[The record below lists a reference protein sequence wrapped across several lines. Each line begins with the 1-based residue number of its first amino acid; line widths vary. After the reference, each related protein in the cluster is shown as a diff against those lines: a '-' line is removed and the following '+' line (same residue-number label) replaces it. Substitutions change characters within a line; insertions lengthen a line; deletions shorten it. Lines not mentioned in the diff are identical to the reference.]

1 MNHITVR
8 RTDLEDEQRLLR
20 GVVPDVEVVNM
31 GVMSDSKLMKNISE
45 ANGKMISAVP
55 QNLKRLAMKEL
66 CDSKFQLKN
75 L

>member
-1 MNHITVR
+1 MN
-8 RTDLEDEQRLLR
+8 RT
-20 GVVPDVEVVNM
+20 VPDVEVVNM
-31 GVMSDSKLMKNISE
+31 GVMSDSKLMNNISGE
-45 ANGKMISAVP
+45 HGNMISAVP